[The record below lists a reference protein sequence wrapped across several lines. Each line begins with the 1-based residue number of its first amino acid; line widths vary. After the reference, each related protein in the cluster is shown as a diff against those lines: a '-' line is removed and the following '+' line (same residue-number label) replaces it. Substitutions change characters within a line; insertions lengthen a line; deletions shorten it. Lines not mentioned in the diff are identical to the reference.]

1 MTFSMFRPFA
11 QGRRSFLI
19 GAGVAA
25 ASPMLLAAEPAEAG
39 TTASDI
45 SLSPPPNAVFDSPKG
60 MLETYM
66 KLSGDTSGKNYGGFF
81 SGHAFA
87 WMPGRMIQ
95 PLFGFTGFGLGS
107 DHRQADGTFHHIWHE
122 VGFYTDLQ
130 TGDVLETWLNPLNNV
145 TTTVM
150 PISNR
155 SVNLTFSPHYPD
167 PAKLAKFG
175 YHILN
180 QNFADPND
188 PAHPYGLPYSVIGDQ
203 LSLFADSVGVV
214 PNPLD
219 PATWKA
225 ASTGPTI
232 SVGEFFMLTGSR
244 RAALDPAIT
253 NVPATGSWTR
263 IGPYL
268 PWMMMGEAP
277 GHLFYR
283 STTKKIPGPSA
294 LPKNLV
300 AYTQKT
306 FPQFLEFPTDFSV
319 PIESSWEVYKRTH
332 TPPAA

>member
-1 MTFSMFRPFA
+1 MTTSMFRPLP

-19 GAGVAA
+19 GAGLAA
-25 ASPMLLAAEPAEAG
+25 ATLPLISAADAAEAD
-39 TTASDI
+39 TTSPI

-66 KLSGDTSGKNYGGFF
+66 KLSGDTSGKDYGGFF

-87 WMPGRMIQ
+87 WMPGKMIQ

-107 DHRQADGTFHHIWHE
+107 DHRQPDGSFHHIWHE

-130 TGDVLETWLNPLNNV
+130 TGKVLETWVNPLNGTNCE
-145 TTTVM
+145 VM

-155 SVNLTFSPHYPD
+155 SVNLTFSAHYPD
-167 PAKLAKFG
+167 PAMLAKMG

-180 QNFADPND
+180 QNFANPDDPT
-188 PAHPYGLPYSVIGDQ
+188 HPYGLPYSVVGDQ
-203 LSLFADSVGVV
+203 LSVFADSVGVV

-219 PATWKA
+219 PAVWKA

-244 RAALDPAIT
+244 SAALDPAIT
-253 NVPATGSWTR
+253 NVPSTGSWTR

-268 PWMMMGEAP
+268 PWMMMGQAP

-283 STTKKIPGPSA
+283 SATKKISGPSA
-294 LPKNLV
+294 LPKSLV
-300 AYTQKT
+300 AYTKQK
-306 FPQFLEFPTDFSV
+306 FPEFLEFPTDFNV
-319 PIESSWEVYKRTH
+319 PMESSWEVYKRTH
-332 TPPAA
+332 TPPPA

>member
-1 MTFSMFRPFA
+1 MTFSMFRPLPHN
-11 QGRRSFLI
+11 RRSFLI
-19 GAGVAA
+19 GAGAA
-25 ASPMLLAAEPAEAG
+25 MAVLAADGDAHADTESP
-39 TTASDI
+39 I
-45 SLSPPPNAVFDSPKG
+45 SLSPPKNPVFDSPTG

-66 KLSGDTSGKNYGGFF
+66 KFSGDTSGKNYGGFF
-81 SGHAFA
+81 SGHAFV
-87 WMPGRMIQ
+87 WRPDTMIT

-107 DHRQADGTFHHIWHE
+107 DHRQPDGTFHHIWHE
-122 VGFYTDLQ
+122 VGFYTDLK
-130 TGDVLETWLNPLNNV
+130 TGQVLEKWDNPMNGV
-145 TTTVM
+145 KCDVM

-155 SVNLTFSPHYPD
+155 SVNLTFSSHYPD

-214 PNPLD
+214 PNPLT
-219 PATWKA
+219 PAVWKS

-232 SVGEFFMLTGSR
+232 NVGEFFMLTGSR

-253 NVPATGSWTR
+253 NVPTTGSWTR
-263 IGPYL
+263 LGPYL
-268 PWMMMGEAP
+268 PWMMMGQAP

-294 LPKNLV
+294 LPASLV